1 MTRAERNAARSAYH
15 EAGHAV
21 VALRLGH
28 RIGPVTLLYG
38 KKREGHF
45 RRLGHTRVYWSDPR
59 WGGDPAVLLAGYY
72 AEKRRFPSAHWLGS
86 ASGDYGALGRA
97 LNLLYGPSTDANRN
111 ARAKMERLWERG
123 AREIVKDPKVWAS
136 IELLAAELLKRK
148 TLSGRTVRTL
158 VEPNLRMEP
167 LAK

>member
-1 MTRAERNAARSAYH
+1 
-15 EAGHAV
+15 
-21 VALRLGH
+21 
-28 RIGPVTLLYG
+28 
-38 KKREGHF
+38 
-45 RRLGHTRVYWSDPR
+45 
-59 WGGDPAVLLAGYY
+59 
-72 AEKRRFPSAHWLGS
+72 
-86 ASGDYGALGRA
+86 
-97 LNLLYGPSTDANRN
+97 
-111 ARAKMERLWERG
+111 MERLWERG